1 MPHFAWFTPWSL
13 ISSPCDKYHY
23 LLSIVSDMSFH
34 PCRVLQLP
42 GCLLVAILGIVV
54 NIPLISLISLYKGP
68 ILLFKGW
75 HQLIRDLIGKE
86 GPFLETVCVPFA
98 GLWIFLWPF
107 VVLFA
112 IIAGILSS
120 IPIGCYSAV
129 VAYQVSLGCPI
140 FFFLLLPLP
149 CHMHPMILISHNC
162 TCYFVFFSASEGLKV
177 ALIIS
182 LLLYL
187 ILFFIF

>member
-1 MPHFAWFTPWSL
+1 
-13 ISSPCDKYHY
+13 
-23 LLSIVSDMSFH
+23 MSFHPYH

-75 HQLIRDLIGKE
+75 QQLIRDLIGRE
-86 GPFLETVCVPFA
+86 GPFLESVCVPFA
-98 GLWIFLWPF
+98 GLWILLWPL

-120 IPIGCYSAV
+120 IPIGLYSAV
-129 VAYQVSLGCPI
+129 VAYQVSLGRQI
-140 FFFLLLPLP
+140 YFS
-149 CHMHPMILISHNC
+149 CHYLYPVAYIAPQNC
-162 TCYFVFFSASEGLKV
+162 TSYYVL
-177 ALIIS
+177 LMIS
-182 LLLYL
+182 FIC
-187 ILFFIF
+187 ILSFLSIETVIRCF

>member
-1 MPHFAWFTPWSL
+1 
-13 ISSPCDKYHY
+13 
-23 LLSIVSDMSFH
+23 MSFHPFH

-54 NIPLISLISLYKGP
+54 NIPLISIISLYKGP

-75 HQLIRDLIGKE
+75 QQLIRDLIGRE

-98 GLWIFLWPF
+98 GLWILLWPF

-120 IPIGCYSAV
+120 VPIGCYSAV
-129 VAYQVSLGCPI
+129 VAYQVSLG
-140 FFFLLLPLP
+140 LLGVEFTS
-149 CHMHPMILISHNC
+149 CHHLILYPVTYMPSYNC
-162 TCYFVFFSASEGLKV
+162 TSYFVITDDFFIIVSYTSFYFQISNILCFNVLGKFYYKGLKV
-177 ALIIS
+177 CSCCSICV
-182 LLLYL
+182 
-187 ILFFIF
+187 